1 MGLRAMD
8 AVIYNQCQDVGQR
21 TGSRVRLVL
30 PTAVGVIPLIYA
42 LLQAGQMRTDQARI
56 ELILV
61 ATVWVLFVSSLMG
74 PPHPLAT
81 EKPLLRG

>member
-1 MGLRAMD
+1 M
-8 AVIYNQCQDVGQR
+8 
-21 TGSRVRLVL
+21 
-30 PTAVGVIPLIYA
+30 IYA

-74 PPHPLAT
+74 PLHPLAT